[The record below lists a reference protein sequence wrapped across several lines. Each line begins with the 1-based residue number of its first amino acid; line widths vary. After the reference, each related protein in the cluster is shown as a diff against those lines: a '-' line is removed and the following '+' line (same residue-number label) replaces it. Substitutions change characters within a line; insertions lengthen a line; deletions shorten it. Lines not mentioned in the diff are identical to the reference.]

1 MYNFLSEQFFAA
13 ALRLKYALNT
23 EDEFDFAGA
32 ALTGKTLF
40 VGEGNL
46 SFALCIAEQ
55 LDKLKRKTV
64 CATTFEFRYEW
75 SETTMANAT
84 FSKKRGQCRQGW
96 QTNLCDNHQ
105 QPSL

>member
-1 MYNFLSEQFFAA
+1 MYNFVFEQFFAA

-46 SFALCIAEQ
+46 SFALCIAEK
-55 LDKLKRKTV
+55 LDKLSRKAI
-64 CATTFEFRYEW
+64 CATTFELGDEY
-75 SETTMANAT
+75 SKATKPNAHKLAG
-84 FSKKRGQCRQGW
+84 FDAK
-96 QTNLCDNHQ
+96 
-105 QPSL
+105 